1 MPALLNKE
9 ILMKRTILIIEDELK
24 IANIIADYFTMNEY
38 KILIATNGKVGLQMF
53 EEETVDLIILDIML
67 PEIDGF
73 SVCRRIR
80 KKSDIP
86 IIMLTARSEVEDQ
99 LMGYEF
105 KVDDYMT
112 KPFNPEILVAKSKV
126 LLDRIYTVKKED
138 RDKETLQL
146 KGVTINKLTREVWID
161 STSIELEPKQF
172 DLLLYLMENKH
183 IVLSRDQILN
193 EVWGYDYFGSA
204 RVVDAQVKKLRK
216 NLQHKAYLIKTVFGL
231 GYKFEVE

>member
-1 MPALLNKE
+1 
-9 ILMKRTILIIEDELK
+9 MKRTILIIEDEVK

-38 KILIATNGKVGLQMF
+38 RILIATDGKAGLQTF
-53 EEETVDLIILDIML
+53 EEESVDLIILDVML

-105 KVDDYMT
+105 KVDDYVT

-126 LLDRIYTVKKED
+126 LLERVYTVKKENSN
-138 RDKETLQL
+138 KETLTL

-216 NLQHKAYLIKTVFGL
+216 NLKHKAYLIKTVFGI

>member
-1 MPALLNKE
+1 
-9 ILMKRTILIIEDELK
+9 MKRTILIIEDEIK

-38 KILIATNGKVGLQMF
+38 KILIATDGKVGLQMF
-53 EEETVDLIILDIML
+53 EEESVDLIILDIML

-126 LLDRIYTVKKED
+126 LLDRIYTVKKEEK
-138 RDKETLQL
+138 DKETLTL

-161 STSIELEPKQF
+161 NTSIELEPKQF

-204 RVVDAQVKKLRK
+204 RVVDAQVKTLRK

>member
-1 MPALLNKE
+1 MNG
-9 ILMKRTILIIEDELK
+9 TILIVEDEEK
-24 IANIIADYFTMNEY
+24 IANIIADYFTMNDY
-38 KILIATNGKVGLQMF
+38 RTLIATDGKVGLQIF
-53 EEETVDLIILDIML
+53 EEEAVDLIILDIML

-80 KKSDIP
+80 KKSDVP

-105 KVDDYMT
+105 KADDYVT
-112 KPFNPEILVAKSKV
+112 KPFNPEILVAKANV
-126 LLDRIYTVKKED
+126 LLQRIQSAKKEED
-138 RDKETLQL
+138 GNTETLTIR
-146 KGVTINKLTREVWID
+146 GVTINKLTREVWIEN
-161 STSIELEPKQF
+161 TSIELEPKQF

-193 EVWGYDYFGSA
+193 EVWGYDFFGNT

>member
-1 MPALLNKE
+1 
-9 ILMKRTILIIEDELK
+9 MKRTILIIEDEIK

-38 KILIATNGKVGLQMF
+38 KILIATDGKVGLQMF
-53 EEETVDLIILDIML
+53 EEESVDLIILDIML

-126 LLDRIYTVKKED
+126 LLYRIYTVKKEEK
-138 RDKETLQL
+138 DKETLTL
-146 KGVTINKLTREVWID
+146 KGVTISKLTREVWID

-216 NLQHKAYLIKTVFGL
+216 NLQHKAYLIKTIFGL

>member
-1 MPALLNKE
+1 
-9 ILMKRTILIIEDELK
+9 MKRTILIIEDEVK

-38 KILIATNGKVGLQMF
+38 KILIAPDGKVGLQMF
-53 EEETVDLIILDIML
+53 EEESVDLIILDIML

-138 RDKETLQL
+138 SDKETLTL

-172 DLLLYLMENKH
+172 DLLLYLMGNKH

>member
-1 MPALLNKE
+1 
-9 ILMKRTILIIEDELK
+9 MKRTILIIEDEIK

-38 KILIATNGKVGLQMF
+38 RILIATDGKVGLQMF
-53 EEETVDLIILDIML
+53 EEETVDLIILDVML

-138 RDKETLQL
+138 SDKETLTL

>member
-1 MPALLNKE
+1 
-9 ILMKRTILIIEDELK
+9 MKRTILIIEDEMK
-24 IANIIADYFTMNEY
+24 IANIIADYFTMHEY
-38 KILIATNGKVGLQMF
+38 KILIATDGKVGLQMF

-80 KKSDIP
+80 KKSDVP
-86 IIMLTARSEVEDQ
+86 IIMLTARSEIEDQ

-138 RDKETLQL
+138 RDKETLTL

-161 STSIELEPKQF
+161 GTSIELEPKQF

-193 EVWGYDYFGSA
+193 EVWGYDYFGNT
-204 RVVDAQVKKLRK
+204 RVVDAQIKKLRK
-216 NLQHKAYLIKTVFGL
+216 NLLHKAYLIKTIFGL

>member
-1 MPALLNKE
+1 
-9 ILMKRTILIIEDELK
+9 MKRTILIIEDELK

-38 KILIATNGKVGLQMF
+38 RILIGTDGKVGLQMF
-53 EEETVDLIILDIML
+53 EKETVDLIILDIML

-80 KKSDIP
+80 KKSDVP

-126 LLDRIYTVKKED
+126 LLDRVYTVKKED
-138 RDKETLQL
+138 RDKETLTL

-161 STSIELEPKQF
+161 RTSIELEPKQF

-183 IVLSRDQILN
+183 NVLSRDQILN

>member
-1 MPALLNKE
+1 
-9 ILMKRTILIIEDELK
+9 MKRTILIIEDELK

>member
-1 MPALLNKE
+1 
-9 ILMKRTILIIEDELK
+9 MKRTILIIEDEVK

-38 KILIATNGKVGLQMF
+38 RILIATDGKVGLQMF

-138 RDKETLQL
+138 RDKETLTL

>member
-1 MPALLNKE
+1 
-9 ILMKRTILIIEDELK
+9 MKRTILIIEDEMK
-24 IANIIADYFTMNEY
+24 IANILADYFTMHEY
-38 KILIATNGKVGLQMF
+38 KTLIATDGKVGLQMF
-53 EEETVDLIILDIML
+53 EEESVDLIILDIML

-80 KKSDIP
+80 KKSDVP
-86 IIMLTARSEVEDQ
+86 IIMLTARSEIEDQ

-138 RDKETLQL
+138 RDKETLTL

-161 STSIELEPKQF
+161 GSSIELEPKQF

-193 EVWGYDYFGSA
+193 EVWGYDYFGNT

-216 NLQHKAYLIKTVFGL
+216 NLLHKAYLIKTIFGL

>member
-1 MPALLNKE
+1 
-9 ILMKRTILIIEDELK
+9 MKRTILIIEDEVK

-38 KILIATNGKVGLQMF
+38 KILIAPDGKVGLQMF
-53 EEETVDLIILDIML
+53 EEESVDLIILDIML

-138 RDKETLQL
+138 SDKVTLTL

>member
-1 MPALLNKE
+1 M
-9 ILMKRTILIIEDELK
+9 MRTILIIEDEEK

-38 KILIATNGKVGLQMF
+38 RTLIATDGKAGLQAY
-53 EEETVDLIILDIML
+53 EEEAVDLIILDIML

-80 KKSDIP
+80 KKSDVP

-105 KVDDYMT
+105 KADDYVT
-112 KPFNPEILVAKSKV
+112 KPFNPEILVAKSNV
-126 LLDRIYTVKKED
+126 LLERIHSAQKEED
-138 RDKETLQL
+138 GNKETVTL
-146 KGVTINKLTREVWID
+146 KGVTINKLTREVWIE

-193 EVWGYDYFGSA
+193 EVWGYDYFGNE

>member
-1 MPALLNKE
+1 
-9 ILMKRTILIIEDELK
+9 MKRTILIIEDEMK
-24 IANIIADYFTMNEY
+24 IANIIADYFTMHEY
-38 KILIATNGKVGLQMF
+38 KILIATDGKVGLQMF

-80 KKSDIP
+80 KKSDVP
-86 IIMLTARSEVEDQ
+86 IIMLTARSEIEDQ

-138 RDKETLQL
+138 RDNETLAL

-161 STSIELEPKQF
+161 GTSIELEPKQF

-193 EVWGYDYFGSA
+193 EVWGYDYFGNT

-216 NLQHKAYLIKTVFGL
+216 NLLHKAYLIKTIFGL

>member
-1 MPALLNKE
+1 
-9 ILMKRTILIIEDELK
+9 MKRTILIIEDEVK

-38 KILIATNGKVGLQMF
+38 KILIAPDGKVGLQMF
-53 EEETVDLIILDIML
+53 EEESVDLIILDIML

-126 LLDRIYTVKKED
+126 LLDRIYTFKKED
-138 RDKETLQL
+138 RNKETLTL

>member
-1 MPALLNKE
+1 
-9 ILMKRTILIIEDELK
+9 MKRTILIIEDEIK

-38 KILIATNGKVGLQMF
+38 RILIATDGKVGLQMF
-53 EEETVDLIILDIML
+53 EEETVDLIILDVML

-138 RDKETLQL
+138 RDKETLTL

>member
-1 MPALLNKE
+1 
-9 ILMKRTILIIEDELK
+9 MKRTILIIEDEMK
-24 IANIIADYFTMNEY
+24 IANILADYFTMHEY
-38 KILIATNGKVGLQMF
+38 KTLIATDGKVGLQMF

-80 KKSDIP
+80 KKSDVP
-86 IIMLTARSEVEDQ
+86 IIMLTARSEIEDQ

-138 RDKETLQL
+138 RDKETLML

-161 STSIELEPKQF
+161 GTSIELEPKQF

-193 EVWGYDYFGSA
+193 EVWGYDYFGNT

-216 NLQHKAYLIKTVFGL
+216 NLLHKAYLIKTIFGL

>member
-1 MPALLNKE
+1 
-9 ILMKRTILIIEDELK
+9 MKRTILIIEDEMK
-24 IANIIADYFTMNEY
+24 IANIIADYFTMHEY
-38 KILIATNGKVGLQMF
+38 KILIATDGKVGLQMF

-80 KKSDIP
+80 KKSDVP
-86 IIMLTARSEVEDQ
+86 IIMLTARSEIEDQ

-138 RDKETLQL
+138 RDNETLTL

-161 STSIELEPKQF
+161 GTSIELEPKQF

-193 EVWGYDYFGSA
+193 EVWGYDYFGNT

-216 NLQHKAYLIKTVFGL
+216 NLLHKAYLIKTIFGL

>member
-1 MPALLNKE
+1 
-9 ILMKRTILIIEDELK
+9 MKRTILIIEDEEK

-38 KILIATNGKVGLQMF
+38 RTIIATDGKAGLQAF
-53 EEETVDLIILDIML
+53 EEGTVDLVILDIML

-80 KKSDIP
+80 KKSDVP

-105 KVDDYMT
+105 KADDYVT

-126 LLDRIYTVKKED
+126 LLERIHTANKEED
-138 RDKETLQL
+138 GKKETLTL
-146 KGVTINKLTREVWID
+146 KGVTINKLTRDVWIENK
-161 STSIELEPKQF
+161 TIELEPKQF
-172 DLLLYLMENKH
+172 ELLLYLMENKH

-193 EVWGYDYFGSA
+193 EVWGYDYFGNT

>member
-1 MPALLNKE
+1 
-9 ILMKRTILIIEDELK
+9 MKRTILIIEDEMK

-38 KILIATNGKVGLQMF
+38 RILIATDGKVGLQMF

-126 LLDRIYTVKKED
+126 FLDRIYTVKKED
-138 RDKETLQL
+138 RNKETLTL

-161 STSIELEPKQF
+161 GTSIELEPKQF

-193 EVWGYDYFGSA
+193 EVWGYDYFGNT

-216 NLQHKAYLIKTVFGL
+216 NLLHKAYLIKTVFGL

>member
-1 MPALLNKE
+1 M
-9 ILMKRTILIIEDELK
+9 MRTILIVEDEK
-24 IANIIADYFTMNEY
+24 EIANIIADYFAISGYRT
-38 KILIATNGKVGLQMF
+38 IIAADGKEGLKAF
-53 EEETVDLIILDIML
+53 DEEAVDLIILDIML

-80 KKSDIP
+80 KISDVP

-105 KVDDYMT
+105 KADDYLT
-112 KPFNPEILVAKSKV
+112 KPFNPDILVAKSRV
-126 LLDRIYTVKKED
+126 LLERIHSAKKEED
-138 RDKETLQL
+138 DNKDMLTL
-146 KGVTINKLTREVWID
+146 KGVTIKKLIREVWIENV
-161 STSIELEPKQF
+161 SVELEPKQF
-172 DLLLYLMENKH
+172 DLLLYMMENKH

-193 EVWGYDYFGSA
+193 EVWGYDYFGNT
-204 RVVDAQVKKLRK
+204 RVVDAQIKKLRK

>member
-1 MPALLNKE
+1 
-9 ILMKRTILIIEDELK
+9 MKRTILIIEDEVK

-38 KILIATNGKVGLQMF
+38 KILIAPDGKVGLQMF
-53 EEETVDLIILDIML
+53 EEESVDLIILDIML

-138 RDKETLQL
+138 SDKETLTL

-204 RVVDAQVKKLRK
+204 RVVDAQVKKIRK

>member
-1 MPALLNKE
+1 
-9 ILMKRTILIIEDELK
+9 MKRTILIIEDEIK

-38 KILIATNGKVGLQMF
+38 KILIATDGKVGLQMF
-53 EEETVDLIILDIML
+53 EEESVDLIILDIML

-126 LLDRIYTVKKED
+126 LLDRIYTVKKEEK
-138 RDKETLQL
+138 DKETLTL
-146 KGVTINKLTREVWID
+146 KGVTISKLTREVWID

-216 NLQHKAYLIKTVFGL
+216 NLQHKAYLIKTIFGL

>member
-1 MPALLNKE
+1 
-9 ILMKRTILIIEDELK
+9 MKRTILIIEDEEK

-38 KILIATNGKVGLQMF
+38 RTIIATDGKAGLQAF

-80 KKSDIP
+80 KKSDVP

-105 KVDDYMT
+105 KADDYVT

-126 LLDRIYTVKKED
+126 LLERIHTANKED
-138 RDKETLQL
+138 GNKETLTL
-146 KGVTINKLTREVWID
+146 KGVTINKLTRDVWIENK
-161 STSIELEPKQF
+161 TIELEPKQF
-172 DLLLYLMENKH
+172 ELLLYLMENKH

-193 EVWGYDYFGSA
+193 EVWGYDYFGNT

>member
-1 MPALLNKE
+1 MNG
-9 ILMKRTILIIEDELK
+9 TILIVEDEEK
-24 IANIIADYFTMNEY
+24 IANIIADYFTMNDY
-38 KILIATNGKVGLQMF
+38 RTLIATDGKAGLQAF
-53 EEETVDLIILDIML
+53 EEEAVDLIILDIML

-80 KKSDIP
+80 KKSDVP

-105 KVDDYMT
+105 KADDYVT
-112 KPFNPEILVAKSKV
+112 KPFNPEILVAKSNV
-126 LLDRIYTVKKED
+126 LLQRIQSAKKEED
-138 RDKETLQL
+138 GNTETLTL
-146 KGVTINKLTREVWID
+146 RGVTISKLTREVWIENM
-161 STSIELEPKQF
+161 SIELEPKQF

-193 EVWGYDYFGSA
+193 EVWGYDYFGNG

>member
-1 MPALLNKE
+1 
-9 ILMKRTILIIEDELK
+9 MKRTILIIEDEMK
-24 IANIIADYFTMNEY
+24 IANIIADYFTMHEY
-38 KILIATNGKVGLQMF
+38 KILIATDGKVGLQMF

-80 KKSDIP
+80 KKSDVP
-86 IIMLTARSEVEDQ
+86 IIMLTARSEIEDQ

-138 RDKETLQL
+138 RDKETLTL

-161 STSIELEPKQF
+161 GTSIELEPKQF

-193 EVWGYDYFGSA
+193 EVWGYDYFGNT

-216 NLQHKAYLIKTVFGL
+216 NLLHKAYLIKTIFGL

>member
-1 MPALLNKE
+1 
-9 ILMKRTILIIEDELK
+9 MKRTILIIEDEVK
-24 IANIIADYFTMNEY
+24 IANLIADYFTMNEY
-38 KILIATNGKVGLQMF
+38 KILIATDGKVGLQMF

-138 RDKETLQL
+138 INKETLTL

-161 STSIELEPKQF
+161 GTSIELEPKQF

>member
-1 MPALLNKE
+1 
-9 ILMKRTILIIEDELK
+9 MKRTILIIEDEVK

-38 KILIATNGKVGLQMF
+38 KILIAPDGKVGLQMF
-53 EEETVDLIILDIML
+53 EEESVDLIILDIML

-138 RDKETLQL
+138 SDKETLTL

>member
-1 MPALLNKE
+1 
-9 ILMKRTILIIEDELK
+9 MKRTILIIEDEIK

-38 KILIATNGKVGLQMF
+38 KILIATDGKVGLQMF
-53 EEETVDLIILDIML
+53 EEESVDLIILDIML

-126 LLDRIYTVKKED
+126 LLDRIYTVKKEEKD
-138 RDKETLQL
+138 KDKDKETLTL

-161 STSIELEPKQF
+161 NTSIELEPKQF

>member
-1 MPALLNKE
+1 
-9 ILMKRTILIIEDELK
+9 MKRTILIIEDEVK

-38 KILIATNGKVGLQMF
+38 RILIATDGKVGLQMF
-53 EEETVDLIILDIML
+53 EEETVDLIILDVML

-138 RDKETLQL
+138 SDKETLTL

>member
-1 MPALLNKE
+1 MR
-9 ILMKRTILIIEDELK
+9 RTILIIEDEEK

-38 KILIATNGKVGLQMF
+38 RTLIATDGKAGLQAF
-53 EEETVDLIILDIML
+53 EEEAVDLIILDIML

-80 KKSDIP
+80 KKSDVP

-105 KVDDYMT
+105 RADDYVT

-126 LLDRIYTVKKED
+126 LLERIHTARKEED
-138 RDKETLQL
+138 GNKETLTL
-146 KGVTINKLTREVWID
+146 KGVTINKLTREVWIE
-161 STSIELEPKQF
+161 STTIELEPKQF

-183 IVLSRDQILN
+183 IALSRDQILS
-193 EVWGYDYFGSA
+193 EVWGYDYFGND

-231 GYKFEVE
+231 GYRFEVE

>member
-1 MPALLNKE
+1 
-9 ILMKRTILIIEDELK
+9 MKRTILIIEDEEK
-24 IANIIADYFTMNEY
+24 IANIVADYFMMNEY
-38 KILIATNGKVGLQMF
+38 RTLIASDGKAGLQVF
-53 EEETVDLIILDIML
+53 EEEAVDLIILDIML
-67 PEIDGF
+67 PEMDGF

-80 KKSDIP
+80 KKSDVP

-105 KVDDYMT
+105 KADDYVT
-112 KPFNPEILVAKSKV
+112 KPFNPEILVAKSNV
-126 LLDRIYTVKKED
+126 LLERIHSAQKEED
-138 RDKETLQL
+138 GNKETLTL
-146 KGVTINKLTREVWID
+146 KGVTINKLTREVWIE
-161 STSIELEPKQF
+161 STTIELEPKQF

-183 IVLSRDQILN
+183 IVLFRDQILN
-193 EVWGYDYFGSA
+193 EVWGYDYFGNE

>member
-1 MPALLNKE
+1 
-9 ILMKRTILIIEDELK
+9 MKRTILIIEDEIK

-38 KILIATNGKVGLQMF
+38 KILIATDGKVGLQMF
-53 EEETVDLIILDIML
+53 EEESVDLIILDIML

-126 LLDRIYTVKKED
+126 LLDRIYTVKKEEK
-138 RDKETLQL
+138 DKETLTL

-161 STSIELEPKQF
+161 NTSIELEPKQF

>member
-1 MPALLNKE
+1 
-9 ILMKRTILIIEDELK
+9 MKRTILIIEDEIK

-53 EEETVDLIILDIML
+53 EEESVDLIILDIML

-138 RDKETLQL
+138 SDKEILTL

>member
-1 MPALLNKE
+1 
-9 ILMKRTILIIEDELK
+9 MKRTILIIEDELK

-38 KILIATNGKVGLQMF
+38 KVLIAINGKVGLQIF
-53 EEETVDLIILDIML
+53 EEESVDLIILDIML

-80 KKSDIP
+80 KKSDVP

-138 RDKETLQL
+138 RDKETLTL